1 MSKKRR
7 IILVLALGVWA
18 YFLLGGML
26 GYVVG
31 FQGSAVLYDRW
42 PGFFIGM
49 GVAALALL
57 GILGVMLIAVPILE
71 WVEKGRDEA
80 SARNQASGTTVQQ
93 YVTAPDASIP
103 TTVREGAEDDVQGN
117 VSRRSRRLVD
127 SGVVHG

>member
-1 MSKKRR
+1 MTKKQR
-7 IILVLALGVWA
+7 IILVLAVFIWVIL
-18 YFLLGGML
+18 FLGGFL

-31 FQGSAVLYDRW
+31 FDGSAVLYNRW
-42 PGFFIGM
+42 PGFFIGVGVSATVLM
-49 GVAALALL
+49 GVAS
-57 GILGVMLIAVPILE
+57 VMLAAFHIME
-71 WVEKGRDEA
+71 WIEKGKTDETD
-80 SARNQASGTTVQQ
+80 RNQASGTTVQQ

>member
-7 IILVLALGVWA
+7 IILVLALVVWA

-71 WVEKGRDEA
+71 WVEKGRNEA
-80 SARNQASGTTVQQ
+80 SARNEASGTTVQQ

-117 VSRRSRRLVD
+117 VPRRSRRLVD